1 MCFISRV
8 NQRLMTTTTNDHARI
23 VLVDDHPMV
32 RERLAEV
39 INREPDLSICG
50 EAEDRGGAL
59 EVIERE
65 KPRLAIVDLTLK
77 RSNGLD
83 LIKDLRVMHPD
94 LLILVLSM
102 QDENLYAE
110 RVIRAGAHGY
120 ITKQEATRKIL
131 DAIRQVMAGKVF
143 LSEEISADILSR
155 MLGKSRGTM
164 RSLDVLSD
172 RELQVFGLVG
182 EGFGTRQIAEQL
194 GLDVKTVE
202 TYRTRIKEKLEL
214 KDASEL
220 LRQAIAWRR
229 DHPNE

>member
-1 MCFISRV
+1 
-8 NQRLMTTTTNDHARI
+8 MTYTANDQARI

-50 EAEDRGGAL
+50 EAEDRAGAL
-59 EVIERE
+59 EVVERE

-83 LIKDLRVMHPD
+83 LIKDLRVMYPD

-143 LSEEISADILSR
+143 LSEELSAEILSR
-155 MLGKSRGTM
+155 MLGKTKGAV

>member
-1 MCFISRV
+1 
-8 NQRLMTTTTNDHARI
+8 MTLPSPDPARI

-39 INREPDLSICG
+39 INREPDLSVCG

-59 EVIERE
+59 EVIGRVR
-65 KPRLAIVDLTLK
+65 PRLAIVDLTLK

-83 LIKDLRVMHPD
+83 LVKDLRVMHPE

-143 LSEEISADILSR
+143 VSEELSAEILAR
-155 MLGKSRGTM
+155 MLG
-164 RSLDVLSD
+164 RSKAATRTLDVLSD
-172 RELQVFGLVG
+172 RELQVFSLVG

-220 LRQAIAWRR
+220 LRQAIAWKR
-229 DHPNE
+229 DQPNE

>member
-1 MCFISRV
+1 
-8 NQRLMTTTTNDHARI
+8 MTAATNDHARI

-59 EVIERE
+59 EVIDRE

-155 MLGKSRGTM
+155 MLGKSRGAM
-164 RSLDVLSD
+164 RSLEVLSD

>member
-1 MCFISRV
+1 
-8 NQRLMTTTTNDHARI
+8 MTSPTHDHARI

-39 INREPDLSICG
+39 INREPDLTVCG

-83 LIKDLRVMHPD
+83 LIKDLRVTHPD

-143 LSEEISADILSR
+143 LSEEISAEILAR
-155 MLGKSRGTM
+155 MLGKSRGAM

>member
-1 MCFISRV
+1 
-8 NQRLMTTTTNDHARI
+8 MTATTNDHARI

-39 INREPDLSICG
+39 INREPDLSVCG

-131 DAIRQVMAGKVF
+131 DAIRQVMSGKVF
-143 LSEEISADILSR
+143 LSEEISAEILSR
-155 MLGKSRGTM
+155 MLGKSRGAM

>member
-1 MCFISRV
+1 
-8 NQRLMTTTTNDHARI
+8 MTSTANAHATI

-39 INREPDLSICG
+39 INREPDLSVCG
-50 EAEDRGGAL
+50 EAEDRAGAL
-59 EVIERE
+59 ELVGRVNP
-65 KPRLAIVDLTLK
+65 KLAIVDLTLK

-83 LIKDLRVMHPD
+83 LIKDLRVMYPD

-143 LSEEISADILSR
+143 LSEELSAEILSR
-155 MLGKSRGTM
+155 MLGKTKGAV

>member
-1 MCFISRV
+1 
-8 NQRLMTTTTNDHARI
+8 MTYTANDQARI

-50 EAEDRGGAL
+50 EAEDRAGAL
-59 EVIERE
+59 EVVERE

-83 LIKDLRVMHPD
+83 LIKDLRVMYPD

-143 LSEEISADILSR
+143 LSEELSAEILSR
-155 MLGKSRGTM
+155 MLGKTKGAV

-194 GLDVKTVE
+194 GLDVKTV
-202 TYRTRIKEKLEL
+202 
-214 KDASEL
+214 
-220 LRQAIAWRR
+220 
-229 DHPNE
+229 

>member
-1 MCFISRV
+1 
-8 NQRLMTTTTNDHARI
+8 
-23 VLVDDHPMV
+23 MV

-39 INREPDLSICG
+39 INREPDLMVCG
-50 EAEDRGGAL
+50 EAEDRASAL
-59 EVIERE
+59 EVIGRE
-65 KPRLAIVDLTLK
+65 SPRLAIVDLTLK

-110 RVIRAGAHGY
+110 RMIRAGAHGY
-120 ITKQEATRKIL
+120 ITKQEATRTIL

-143 LSEEISADILSR
+143 LSEELSAEILTR
-155 MLGKSRGTM
+155 MLGKAKGAG
-164 RSLDVLSD
+164 RSLEALSD
-172 RELQVFGLVG
+172 RELQVFGLIG
-182 EGFGTRQIAEQL
+182 EGFGTRQVAEQL

-220 LRQAIAWRR
+220 LRQAIAWKRSQ
-229 DHPNE
+229 PGE

>member
-1 MCFISRV
+1 
-8 NQRLMTTTTNDHARI
+8 MTSTANDQARI

-50 EAEDRGGAL
+50 EAEDRAGAL
-59 EVIERE
+59 EVVERE

-83 LIKDLRVMHPD
+83 LIKDLRVMYPD

-143 LSEEISADILSR
+143 LSEELSAEILSR
-155 MLGKSRGTM
+155 MLGKTKGAV

>member
-1 MCFISRV
+1 
-8 NQRLMTTTTNDHARI
+8 MTATTNDHARI

-155 MLGKSRGTM
+155 MLGKSRGAM

>member
-1 MCFISRV
+1 
-8 NQRLMTTTTNDHARI
+8 MTLPSPDPARI

-39 INREPDLSICG
+39 INREPDLSVCG

-59 EVIERE
+59 EMIGRVR
-65 KPRLAIVDLTLK
+65 PRLAIVDLTLK

-83 LIKDLRVMHPD
+83 LIKDLHVMHPE

-131 DAIRQVMAGKVF
+131 DAIRQVMAGKIF
-143 LSEEISADILSR
+143 LSGELSAEILAR
-155 MLGKSRGTM
+155 MLG
-164 RSLDVLSD
+164 RSKAATRTLDVLSD

-220 LRQAIAWRR
+220 LRQAIAWKR
-229 DHPNE
+229 DQPND

>member
-1 MCFISRV
+1 
-8 NQRLMTTTTNDHARI
+8 MTATSNDHARI

-155 MLGKSRGTM
+155 MLGKSRGAM